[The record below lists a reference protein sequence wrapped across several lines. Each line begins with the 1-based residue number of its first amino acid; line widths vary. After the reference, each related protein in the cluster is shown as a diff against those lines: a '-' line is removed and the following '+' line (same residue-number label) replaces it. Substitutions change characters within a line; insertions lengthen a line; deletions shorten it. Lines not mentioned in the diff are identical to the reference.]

1 MNRKK
6 VITFGKIKLSEA
18 TKRPEEKSDQLP
30 DTAQPTTASSGFG
43 TFGKN
48 IPKPNVA
55 IEEMDEREEEE
66 ANRETRNLEKVMG
79 MTAFGKRAQSFD
91 VGEMV
96 ESITKSMSNARSKNS
111 RENRVQAGEPETEV
125 EGRIVTSDQ
134 GEGNKSR
141 ESSEDESDSRVRDE
155 ESDDSEDDEEE
166 EDEKTEGGRM
176 RIPCSSEVTMVH
188 GRKAITAVAADPS
201 GARLASGSVDYD
213 VSFWDFAG
221 MDSSLRSFRTMQPC
235 ENHPIKCV
243 QYSKTGDAILVVSGA
258 AQAKVLD
265 RDGFEK
271 CETVKGDQYITD
283 MARTKGHTAALK
295 AGCWHPFD
303 KEEYMTCSEDGT
315 CRLWILYRPR
325 GHASII
331 KCRAQNGTK
340 TVPTACTY
348 NRDGTVVACGCIDG
362 SLQMWDHRKN
372 FVNPSM
378 VLRGAHANGSDISSL
393 CFSYMGQELATR
405 GCDDTLK
412 LWDCRALK
420 KPIFQATNLFS
431 RYDTTDCAFS
441 PDDSMLITGQSLRRP
456 VSQKDSESSGPP
468 AQDHGGGLLFFDVK
482 TFQLVNRIDVTDS
495 HVIKA
500 IWHPKLNQIFVG
512 CGNGIVKAYY
522 DPKTSLRGAKLCVA
536 KTRRRNNHIEIM
548 STQQIITPHALPL
561 FRQDRPKSVRK
572 QLEKDRLD
580 PVKSHRPDLPITSGQ
595 GGRVASSGGTLSSY
609 VIRNLGLSKRIED
622 DQDPREAIL
631 KFAKDAEENPYWIS
645 PAYSKTQPKTI
656 FQGAGEGSGGG
667 SGENDPLASAS
678 DARNPTGSS
687 PSSVS
692 TPAPTSP
699 KNKKR
704 KT

>member
-1 MNRKK
+1 MNTKK
-6 VITFGKIKLSEA
+6 VITFGKIRLSGATQQQDQEKGDKNVVEA
-18 TKRPEEKSDQLP
+18 S
-30 DTAQPTTASSGFG
+30 TAPSGFG
-43 TFGKN
+43 TFGK
-48 IPKPNVA
+48 KSMS
-55 IEEMDEREEEE
+55 EMNTLIKDVTKEEEE
-66 ANRETRNLEKVMG
+66 QDKETRNLEKVMG
-79 MTAFGKRAQSFD
+79 MTSFGKRAQSFD

-96 ESITKSMSNARSKNS
+96 ESITKSLSSSRNAREKQQTEDS
-111 RENRVQAGEPETEV
+111 ENEEKEAASEEVSATENCK
-125 EGRIVTSDQ
+125 E
-134 GEGNKSR
+134 NKTR
-141 ESSEDESDSRVRDE
+141 GKAVDSDSDE
-155 ESDDSEDDEEE
+155 GSSDEDSNSDDNSEGENSEEG
-166 EDEKTEGGRM
+166 KKRVGRKSIK
-176 RIPCSSEVTMVH
+176 IPCTDQVTMVH
-188 GRKAITAVAADPS
+188 GRKAITAVASDPS

-235 ENHPIKCV
+235 ENHPIKCL
-243 QYSKTGDAILVVSGA
+243 QYSTTGDTILVVSGA

-295 AGCWHPFD
+295 AGCWHPFN

-325 GHASII
+325 GHANII

-340 TVPTACTY
+340 TVPTACSY

-372 FVNPSM
+372 FVNPSL
-378 VLRGAHANGSDISSL
+378 VLRGAHDSGSDISSL
-393 CFSYMGQELATR
+393 CFSYMGNELATR

-412 LWDCRALK
+412 LWDCRVLK
-420 KPIFQATNLFS
+420 KPLFEARNLFS
-431 RYDTTDCAFS
+431 RYDTTDCVFS
-441 PDDSMLITGQSLRRP
+441 PDDSLIVTGQSLRRRDP
-456 VSQKDSESSGPP
+456 QKTGSSGAPP
-468 AQDHGGGLLFFDVK
+468 NTGDDAGGGLLFFNVK
-482 TFQLVNRIDVTDS
+482 TFELVDRIDVTDS
-495 HVIKA
+495 HVIKTL
-500 IWHPKLNQIFVG
+500 WHPKLNQIFVG

-522 DPKTSLRGAKLCVA
+522 DNRISLRGAKLCVA
-536 KTRRRNNHIEIM
+536 KTRRKNNHIEIM

-631 KFAKDAEENPYWIS
+631 KFAKEAEENPYWIA

-656 FQGAGEGSGGG
+656 FQDGAGGSTT
-667 SGENDPLASAS
+667 STSESNVSTETP
-678 DARNPTGSS
+678 
-687 PSSVS
+687 S
-692 TPAPTSP
+692 TPATTRDSSP
-699 KNKKR
+699 PKTKRR